1 MLTNE
6 RQSMILRRLEKD
18 GSVSAASLVKQLQA
32 SSSTIRRDLEA
43 LEQKNLLKR
52 VHGGAVK
59 TGAGIILTEDFVE
72 TRRKRNWEEK
82 SRIGKKAAS
91 LIQNEDF
98 VYIDAG
104 TTTEAM
110 LEHIEPGSAVFVT
123 NAVSHARSLA
133 AKGFQ
138 VSIVGGTFKAVTE
151 AIVGP
156 ETLTS
161 LAAYNFTKG
170 FFGTNG
176 IDEKGRLTTPDSMEA
191 ATKKAAMDACRTKY
205 ILADPSKFLCTSR
218 IVFGTCLDSTVIT
231 CRTSETDPPVPES
244 ARTVIV

>member
-6 RQSMILRRLEKD
+6 RQSMILRRLQKD
-18 GSVSAASLVKQLQA
+18 GSVSAQALVQQLQA
-32 SSSTIRRDLEA
+32 SASTIRRDLEA

-52 VHGGAVK
+52 VHGGAVR
-59 TGAGIILTEDFVE
+59 TSTGIILTEDFVE
-72 TRRKRNWEEK
+72 IRRKRNWEEK
-82 SRIGKKAAS
+82 CRIGKKAAS
-91 LIQNEDF
+91 LIQNDDF
-98 VYIDAG
+98 VYVDAG

-110 LEHIEPGSAVFVT
+110 LEFIEPGTAVFVT

-138 VSIVGGTFKAVTE
+138 VSIVGGTFKTVTE

-156 ETLTS
+156 ETLNS

-176 IDEKGRLTTPDSMEA
+176 IDEAGRLTTPDSMEA
-191 ATKKAAMDACRTKY
+191 ATKKAAMEACRIRY
-205 ILADPSKFLCTSR
+205 ILADPSKFLCRSR
-218 IVFGTCLDSTVIT
+218 ITFGSCRDCTIIT
-231 CRTSETDPPVPES
+231 CRSSEADPPVPES
-244 ARTVIV
+244 ADAVIV